1 MTNIDALIAEL
12 GDIPHET
19 DEKRIRGKS
28 RDFYWY
34 SPILKEKLEHIRA
47 DLIVAPRNEA
57 EVVQVLSACFKLG
70 IPVTPRGR
78 GTGNYAQCM
87 PLAGGVVLD
96 TKNMDKVKEI
106 ADGRAVVEPG
116 ALLGKIEEQTRAS
129 ARQELRMF
137 PSTREIASIGGFV
150 AGGSGGVGSLHWGM
164 LREPGNLLR
173 LRIATMEETPR
184 LIDLTGEQIATVH
197 HSYGVNGLITEVEIA
212 LAPAQSWVEV
222 IATFDSWDGSL
233 KAGWEIAHHQGLF
246 LRELAA
252 IQAPIPHRYFRLH
265 RKFLEGEGDNILCIL
280 AAPSAMGPLVD
291 EIERYGGRVAFR
303 SDTAPA
309 EAKRGLPHLHHLT
322 WNHTTLHALKT
333 DPEMTYLQVGTPAS
347 DPLSALAAI
356 AERYEGEILGH
367 VEFVRAAGRVY
378 ASFLPVYRYSTEDRL
393 KTVVR
398 ELEGLG
404 CVCYNPHAYTYE
416 EGNNSGPDA
425 ARLAM
430 KREYDPKGLLNP
442 GKMIG
447 WEDPDYVY
455 DSAGGWHYQGMRPA
469 ADAAE

>member
-1 MTNIDALIAEL
+1 MSNIDDLIAKL
-12 GDIPHET
+12 GDIPFEA

-34 SPILKEKLEHIRA
+34 SPILKEKLEHVRA
-47 DLIVAPRNEA
+47 DLIVAPRSEA
-57 EVVQVLSACFKLG
+57 EVVQVLSACFTLG

-96 TKNMDKVKEI
+96 TRNMDRVI
-106 ADGRAVVEPG
+106 QIDDGRAVVEPG
-116 ALLGKIEEQTRAS
+116 ALLGKIEEQTREES
-129 ARQELRMF
+129 GQELRMF

-173 LRIATMEETPR
+173 LRIATMEENPR
-184 LIDLTGEQIATVH
+184 LIDLTGEEIDAVH
-197 HSYGVNGLITEVEIA
+197 HSYGVNGVITEVEIA
-212 LAPAQSWVEV
+212 LAPAQNWVEV
-222 IATFDSWDGSL
+222 IATFDTWERSL
-233 KAGWEIAHHQGLF
+233 DAGWRLAHHQGLF

-252 IQAPIPHRYFRLH
+252 IQAPIPYKYFRLH
-265 RKFLEGEGDNILCIL
+265 RKFFNGEGDNILCSL
-280 AAPSAMGPLVD
+280 AAPNAVGPLVD
-291 EIERYGGRVAFR
+291 EIERHGGRIAFR
-303 SDTAPA
+303 SDLTPP

-333 DPEMTYLQVGTPAS
+333 DPEMTYLQVGTPKA
-347 DPLSALAAI
+347 DPLGALATI
-356 AERYEGEILGH
+356 AERYDGEILGH
-367 VEFVRAAGRVY
+367 VEFVRAAGHVY
-378 ASFLPVYRYSTEDRL
+378 ASFLPVYRYTTEERL

-398 ELEGLG
+398 DLEALG
-404 CVCYNPHAYTYE
+404 CTCYNPHAYTYE
-416 EGNNSGPDA
+416 EGNSSGPDA
-425 ARLAM
+425 ARLAL
-430 KREYDPKGLLNP
+430 KREYDPSGLLNP

-455 DSAGGWHYQGMRPA
+455 DSAGGWHYEGMRRA
-469 ADAAE
+469 AG